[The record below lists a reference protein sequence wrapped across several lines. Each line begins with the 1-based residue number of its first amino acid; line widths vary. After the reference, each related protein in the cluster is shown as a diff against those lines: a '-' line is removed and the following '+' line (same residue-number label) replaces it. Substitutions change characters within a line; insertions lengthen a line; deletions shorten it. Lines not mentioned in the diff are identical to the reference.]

1 MNADP
6 ESQSLLAQFLL
17 LIILT
22 LLNAFFAAAEI
33 AVVSLNKNRVE
44 QKAEAGDKKAK
55 RLSNLLKDSSNFLS
69 TIQVGITLVNI
80 LSGASLADSLS
91 QKLAP
96 VFGDVAWATQVSKVL
111 VLIGLTYISIVFGE
125 LYPKRIALNKSE
137 EVARFAVGPIQFI
150 GMIAKPF
157 VWLLS
162 ASTNLLSKLTPMEF
176 DDVDNQMT
184 RDEMRYLLEKGGV
197 LEPDELEMVQGV
209 FSLDTTLA
217 REVMVPRT
225 DAFMID
231 INDPIDENL
240 QLVLNQT
247 FSRIPVYDDDKDKIV
262 GILHLKNLLKESY
275 TCGFDQVN
283 LIDILQEPLFVPET
297 IFTDD
302 LMYELKRTQN
312 AMAILLDEYGGV
324 VGLVTLEDLLEEIV
338 GEIDDESDEVED
350 LYSQLDEHT
359 YLVQGRM
366 PIDDFNELFHTHL
379 EMNDVDSMA
388 GYIITALGTIP
399 DDNEQLSYEVPED
412 NLTLTSAASE
422 GARILTIK
430 AEFHEPPKE
439 EEVLDE
445 VETDGER
452 HFPRRHSSSSD
463 EEDN

>member
-55 RLSNLLKDSSNFLS
+55 RLSHLLKDSSNFLS

-350 LYSQLDEHT
+350 LYSQLDERT
-359 YLVQGRM
+359 YLIQGRM

-430 AEFHEPPKE
+430 AEFHEPPQA

>member
-350 LYSQLDEHT
+350 LYSQLDERT
-359 YLVQGRM
+359 YLIQGRM